1 MVDEPPTPTRRRAKR
16 QGSLSC
22 QIQYNDL
29 LGCLSAA
36 AAAAKERMQA
46 KAAAPREEFVQSA
59 AAATLTATDAAPNG
73 TIELA
78 WDLGDNYRSKDDFVA
93 LRRCAACDLDR
104 LTTDLPIRRAWTLYD
119 ATRYAS
125 SAEQEWRCVGMEP
138 NGTASRANICFNH
151 DTSISV

>member
-1 MVDEPPTPTRRRAKR
+1 
-16 QGSLSC
+16 
-22 QIQYNDL
+22 
-29 LGCLSAA
+29 
-36 AAAAKERMQA
+36 MQA

-59 AAATLTATDAAPNG
+59 AAATLTATVAAAPNG

-138 NGTASRANICFNH
+138 NGTASRANIFFNH
-151 DTSISV
+151 DTSISI